1 MVCYRNSLSV
11 LAAIGITLLT
21 GCPFSPEATTYL
33 GVEVQDVTVTG
44 LGGVLVTQQT
54 QNAGLNPDRLLA
66 NDIIVSVTPLDGQP
80 VAVAN
85 VAALRQALA
94 KVSVGRM
101 VQVNVYRP
109 AFAND
114 GTPIRGSY
122 KDLLTLIL
130 QVDPTSGGVPTFL
143 GLHVTENAGTGVR
156 IVAVP
161 EDTSTVGGMQVGD
174 VIVALD
180 STSITS
186 VDGFRGVLAK
196 ANPGGQLTFKYRRE
210 GSAND
215 LSTPVSIGA
224 EANRDLPLVGLTVQE
239 LTTALAKSWGYGEV
253 EGVSISALLFDSP
266 ALLSAL
272 MAGDVITSIKGE
284 TDADEVQVTGS
295 SAFVSAIAARRGQL
309 LSIRYVRAKVPRTPT
324 EVRLLAEPIVPEPAP
339 NIGLGFRAVEVEA
352 AAPHGGALVV
362 SVYAGGPADK
372 AGILEQDI
380 ILSVDRVAVAN
391 STEFWQ
397 RVRDLYE
404 GKDLTVVLETSTGGV
419 PQYRNLL
426 LTSAALPT
434 SGS

>member
-1 MVCYRNSLSV
+1 
-11 LAAIGITLLT
+11 
-21 GCPFSPEATTYL
+21 
-33 GVEVQDVTVTG
+33 
-44 LGGVLVTQQT
+44 
-54 QNAGLNPDRLLA
+54 
-66 NDIIVSVTPLDGQP
+66 
-80 VAVAN
+80 
-85 VAALRQALA
+85 
-94 KVSVGRM
+94 
-101 VQVNVYRP
+101 
-109 AFAND
+109 
-114 GTPIRGSY
+114 
-122 KDLLTLIL
+122 
-130 QVDPTSGGVPTFL
+130 
-143 GLHVTENAGTGVR
+143 
-156 IVAVP
+156 
-161 EDTSTVGGMQVGD
+161 

-186 VDGFRGVLAK
+186 VDGFRAVLAK

-210 GSAND
+210 GSADD
-215 LSTPVSIGA
+215 LTTPVSIGA

-284 TDADEVQVTGS
+284 NDADEVQVTGS

-352 AAPHGGALVV
+352 AAPQGGALVV
-362 SVYAGGPADK
+362 SVYPDGPGDK
-372 AGILEQDI
+372 AGILEQDV

-397 RVRDLYE
+397 QVKELYE
-404 GKDLTVVLETSTGGV
+404 GKDLTVVLETLTAGV

-426 LTSAALPT
+426 LTSTALPA